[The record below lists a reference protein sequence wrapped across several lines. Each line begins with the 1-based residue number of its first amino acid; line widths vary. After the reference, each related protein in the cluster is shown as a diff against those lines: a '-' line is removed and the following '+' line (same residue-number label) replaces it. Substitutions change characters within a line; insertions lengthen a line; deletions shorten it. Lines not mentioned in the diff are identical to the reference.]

1 MLLKKKIC
9 LNGKILKHL
18 CKEKKSGLLENLEL
32 STTLLQAI
40 TVGQGSRKNVKDENN
55 LRTHA
60 TFEEAE

>member
-1 MLLKKKIC
+1 M
-9 LNGKILKHL
+9 